1 MTDARDCLDHH
12 WYRHMYSQINNA
24 EEFESSSSPYFDL
37 LRSWSAA
44 FDAYVEENE
53 THATVKEHEGVTLLK
68 IKRCLAI
75 LSFQPKRSRM
85 DSQTALDPFAPI
97 YSEIIA
103 LASTFVKGPP
113 LSSLSSNK
121 TFTMDSGVIGPLYDV
136 AATCQ
141 DPILRRQAIFLLK
154 TLSRQEGAWDSDLAA
169 RVAERVAAIEEEGL
183 GGVRSNADVA
193 DWARIRVEPRFDLEG
208 RRAVL
213 KYRRLESPYGT
224 VSKMVEEVIEW

>member
-1 MTDARDCLDHH
+1 
-12 WYRHMYSQINNA
+12 MYSQINNV
-24 EEFESSSSPYFDL
+24 EEFELSSTPYLDL

-53 THATVKEHEGVTLLK
+53 THATVKEREGVKLLK

-75 LSFQPKRSRM
+75 LSFQPKRTEI
-85 DSQTALDPFAPI
+85 DDQIAWDPFTPM
-97 YSEIIA
+97 YSEIIT
-103 LASTFVKGPP
+103 LASTFVRGPP
-113 LSSLSSNK
+113 LSPLSSNK

-136 AATCQ
+136 AASCR

-169 RVAERVAAIEEEGL
+169 RVAERVIAIEEEGL
-183 GGVRSNADVA
+183 SGVRSCADVA
-193 DWARIRVEPRFDLEG
+193 DWARIRVEPRFDPEG

-213 KYRRLESPYGT
+213 KYRRLESPCGT
-224 VSKMVEEVIEW
+224 VRKMIEEVIEW